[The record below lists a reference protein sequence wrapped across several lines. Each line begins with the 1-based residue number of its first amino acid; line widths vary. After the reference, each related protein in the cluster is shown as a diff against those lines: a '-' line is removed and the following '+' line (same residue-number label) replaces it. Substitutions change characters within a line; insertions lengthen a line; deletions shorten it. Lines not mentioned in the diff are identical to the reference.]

1 MTPAGKP
8 RGGSGLSDETRRSLL
23 AKLEAVEAAADRGS
37 RDAALRILD
46 AYLAELD
53 ALRRSGRI
61 GAEEYD
67 ALYASYSSLLIS
79 LGEVPKARATPE
91 PVGPTRPKLQ
101 PTRPASPPGQTAPG
115 PGGDGG
121 AMPGRPTR

>member
-1 MTPAGKP
+1 MAPARKP
-8 RGGSGLSDETRRSLL
+8 RGDSGPSDETCRSLL
-23 AKLEAVEAAADRGS
+23 AKLEAAEAAADRGS

-91 PVGPTRPKLQ
+91 PVGPTRPKPQ